1 MLISPGKPAEEHP
14 VLFLQLV
21 PDLSSEDVFRP
32 MLKVLH
38 IQQKQLNRAGS
49 ESHCW
54 CFIEAA
60 AAQKTHYLLFW
71 QDSPS
76 SCSEIK
82 MLEYQTSGVFW
93 FEDCGVVFHCCVSY
107 MIHITLTFSS
117 WWHLS
122 KNLFVFYCRSTEKE
136 PLPYKTQVLSCS
148 SSKTPLT
155 WQSACRHHVSL
166 CFHVL
171 SV

>member
-1 MLISPGKPAEEHP
+1 MRTFSDRCWKFCIFSRNSWTEQEVNHTAGVSLR
-14 VLFLQLV
+14 LLQL
-21 PDLSSEDVFRP
+21 R
-32 MLKVLH
+32 KH
-38 IQQKQLNRAGS
+38 IIFYS
-49 ESHCW
+49 
-54 CFIEAA
+54 F
-60 AAQKTHYLLFW
+60 YLW

-93 FEDCGVVFHCCVSY
+93 FEDCGVVFHCCISY

-122 KNLFVFYCRSTEKE
+122 KNLFVSYCRSTEKE
-136 PLPYKTQVLSCS
+136 PPPYKTQVLSCS